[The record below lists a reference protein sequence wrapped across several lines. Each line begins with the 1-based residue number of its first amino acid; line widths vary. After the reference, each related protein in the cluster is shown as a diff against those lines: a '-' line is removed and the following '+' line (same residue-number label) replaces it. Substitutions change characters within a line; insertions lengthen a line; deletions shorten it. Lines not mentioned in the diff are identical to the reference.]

1 MSNVCLNRPLMIK
14 IMLKCTIATNQE
26 EAKKAKGE
34 WGMGNGE
41 WGMGSGE
48 CGVGSGEWGVGK
60 YMLFPTPHSPF
71 TLSITLNLQ
80 QNNHVCFHRRC
91 RSGDG
96 QPRPALLSRAFVH
109 GSGRPCR
116 GHNISFDLSVH
127 SLRLNDGRAQSF
139 ISVFEQELVFADLLD
154 LLVGVQQRRDSAGLP
169 GLNVVPHHEIA
180 GGGEEKVSRKSLHA
194 KIIFVSRRRFA
205 SHVSEMR
212 IEARFGNP
220 NLIEPV
226 VWNVIEYVVPL
237 ALSRLPR
244 AVDLDRVVLFG
255 HRQSRVAR
263 VAGQIFSPG
272 VDDEAVGVWV
282 SMPR

>member
-1 MSNVCLNRPLMIK
+1 MIK
-14 IMLKCTIATNQE
+14 IMLKCTIATNRE
-26 EAKKAKGE
+26 EAKKANGE
-34 WGMGNGE
+34 SGIGNRESGIGNGE
-41 WGMGSGE
+41 W
-48 CGVGSGEWGVGK
+48 GVGSGEWEIGSRKLGNIC
-60 YMLFPTPHSPF
+60 YSLFPTPHSPF
-71 TLSITLNLQ
+71 TLSTALNPQ
-80 QNNHVCFHRRC
+80 QNNQPSFPRRR

-109 GSGRPCR
+109 GSWRPCR
-116 GHNISFDLSVH
+116 GHRVSFDPGVH
-127 SLRLNDGRAQSF
+127 SFRLDDGRAQSF

-244 AVDLDRVVLFG
+244 AVDQDRVVLFG

-272 VDDEAVGVWV
+272 VDDEAVGVWM